1 MKKNHTKTRAELVT
15 AAHRLQRQN
24 RRARR
29 MVAFS
34 TSMIGPALRT
44 AAVISLVR
52 KLGPRRTGRLLAAV
66 AGHELARSRRG

>member
-1 MKKNHTKTRAELVT
+1 MKRHQKETLVGLV
-15 AAHRLQRQN
+15 ASAHRLHARD

-29 MVAFS
+29 IVSFS

-66 AGHELARSRRG
+66 AGNKLARRG